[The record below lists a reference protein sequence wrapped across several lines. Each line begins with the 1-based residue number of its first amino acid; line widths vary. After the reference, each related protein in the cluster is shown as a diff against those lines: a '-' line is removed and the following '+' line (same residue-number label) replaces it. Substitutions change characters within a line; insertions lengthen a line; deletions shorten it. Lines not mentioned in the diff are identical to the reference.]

1 MKATKHFS
9 KYIRGIECLNCGQP
23 ISDKDNFCS
32 ECGQVNDLHPV
43 SIKQYFQEFFGGF
56 FSFDNRSIRTLL
68 PLVFKPGKVPKEYLR
83 GKRMKYVNPFKLYIN
98 TSIIFF
104 ITMAAITIFNNYTNS
119 VESSESTD
127 DGFTWINLADST
139 GVVYHAVDSIPKL
152 KQLIARNIETTLQ
165 QGYLDSLKS
174 KTLGTAQKDSMYH
187 LFFNKQLSF
196 TFEGGVDI
204 SELRTASELKVFI
217 NTYTEKYLENHDID
231 YTIPQQYRLSIEDLI
246 IKAIIGEKHF
256 NTIYNYM
263 QYDNK
268 YPDRTAT
275 EVLTALDE
283 KTTTWNIF
291 IYKKAQDLNQFK
303 TDRHF
308 RDNYVQSVVS
318 KTSIAL
324 FIMLPIFAFFV
335 MLFYLRHTYNY
346 TAHLI
351 FVFSVQ
357 TVFFILLL
365 IFNLFDNIVNTDF
378 GTLLFIPTFLFYLER
393 SMKNFY
399 GQSWWKTFIKMAMLS
414 IIFIILAIA
423 GFVIVSFVTF
433 LI

>member
-1 MKATKHFS
+1 M
-9 KYIRGIECLNCGQP
+9 NCGQP

-32 ECGQVNDLHPV
+32 QCGQVNDLHPV

-56 FSFDNRSIRTLL
+56 FSFDNRSFRTLL

-104 ITMAAITIFNNYTNS
+104 ITMAAITIFNNYISS
-119 VESSESTD
+119 VEPSESTD

-139 GVVYHAVDSIPKL
+139 GVVYHAVDSIPQL
-152 KQLIARNIETTLQ
+152 KQIIARNIETTLQ

-204 SELRTASELKVFI
+204 SELRTASELKIFI

-256 NTIYNYM
+256 NTIHNYM

-275 EVLTALDE
+275 EALTTLDE
-283 KTTTWNIF
+283 KITTWNIF

-308 RDNYVQSVVS
+308 RDNYVQNVVS

-399 GQSWWKTFIKMAMLS
+399 GQSWWKTFIKMAVLS
-414 IIFIILAIA
+414 IIFLILAAI
-423 GFVIVSFVTF
+423 GFVVVSFITF